1 MIFILLSASL
11 YIPLLWSIRKSGHLA
26 SAQVNHPQRYVL
38 WQLVVIGIQKLVRT
52 SPGMYEIILTPLI
65 VQITY
70 LGCNRRTS
78 LHLLVAIRPTTL
90 FKIFI
95 CPCLHTWRV
104 EPVTR
109 EHTSAHT

>member
-38 WQLVVIGIQKLVRT
+38 WQLVVIGIQKL
-52 SPGMYEIILTPLI
+52 
-65 VQITY
+65 ITY